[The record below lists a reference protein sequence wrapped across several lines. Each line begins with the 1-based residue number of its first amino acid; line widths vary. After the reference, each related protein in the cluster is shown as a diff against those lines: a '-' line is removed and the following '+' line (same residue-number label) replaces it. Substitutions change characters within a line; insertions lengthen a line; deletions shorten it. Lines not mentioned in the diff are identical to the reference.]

1 MKKVLVFGSGPIII
15 GQGAEF
21 DYSGTQACLAIK
33 EEGHKVILLNNNP
46 ATIMTDHEIVDK
58 VYSEPLTIEYV
69 EKIINEENPDLILPT
84 LGGQTGLNLA
94 HELDE
99 KGILDKYDIEVIGTS
114 LETIQLAED
123 REKFKNFLIDID
135 QPVIESNMVS
145 SVKEGLEFIKT
156 IGYPAVVRPAYTLG
170 GTGGGHVENEKELI
184 AKIKSGT
191 KLSIVNQV
199 LIEKSV
205 KGYKEIEYEVMRDSN
220 GTCISVCNMEN
231 IDPVGIH
238 TGDSLV
244 VAPSQTLSDEQYQI
258 LRTASLD
265 IVDKL
270 DIKGGCN
277 VQIALDPLSN
287 NYYIIEV
294 NPRVSRSSALA
305 SKATGYPIA
314 KVATK
319 IALGYD
325 LHEIINDMT
334 QKTYAS
340 FEPTLDYCVVKIPKW
355 PFDKFVKAD
364 NNLGTMMRATGE
376 VMAIGNKFEA
386 AFLKALRALEENQ
399 YNLEFEK
406 IKELTL
412 DQLLEN
418 IENVCSERIFMISE
432 LIKRE
437 VSIKM
442 ISNVTKIDLFFL
454 QKIKNIVD
462 LEESIKNK
470 EFNTL
475 SIDTFK
481 KLKKFGFSDQGIAD
495 LVIDKTVD
503 EIIDYRLENEIFPSY
518 KMVDTC
524 GGEFEAVSP
533 YYYSTYGDV
542 DEVKVTKKEKILVLG
557 AGPIR
562 IGQGVEFDYS
572 TVKSLFEISNLGYE
586 SIVVN
591 NNPET
596 VSTDFDMSD
605 KLYFEPITKE
615 DIINIIIKEKPK
627 GVILQFG
634 GQTSI
639 KLAKFLKD
647 RKINVYGTDYD
658 GIHLVEER
666 QEFINILEKNN
677 ILYPKGKGVDSLKEG
692 LKVCNDLN
700 FPLLVRPSYVLGGQG
715 MKIVKSKS
723 ELEKYLKN
731 SFNDNNHSV
740 LIDEYLE
747 GIELEIDAVTDGE
760 DVFIPGIMQHLEKA
774 GIHSG
779 DSIAF
784 YPAKNI
790 SKKVKE
796 KIYKIAKKIAIS
808 IEAKGLINIQL
819 IYYKDK
825 IYVLEVNPR
834 ASRTVPFISKVTKTP
849 LVKIATD
856 VMLGSSLEKVGI
868 KKEIN
873 TLAIKGPVF
882 SMDKIDNAEIALGP
896 EMKSTGE
903 ILSIDTNLNNALYKT
918 FIAQFSKNIFDINNK
933 ILISLSKKAKD
944 ELKESLE
951 QIDHLN
957 LNLHATKGTYKYLKP
972 FIDIE
977 KYDEDIE
984 SFDVI
989 LNIPENGNDQKTD
1002 GFYLRQQSQIYNIPI
1017 MTSVNTIKK
1026 YLELYISQVEILD
1039 TKLFSI

>member
-33 EEGHKVILLNNNP
+33 EEGHKVVLLNNNP

-69 EKIINEENPDLILPT
+69 EKIINKENPDLILPT

-145 SVKEGLEFIKT
+145 SVDEGLEFIKT

-170 GTGGGHVENEKELI
+170 GAGGGHVENEKELI

-399 YNLEFEK
+399 YNLEFKK

-412 DQLLEN
+412 DELLEN
-418 IENVCSERIFMISE
+418 IKNVCSERIFMISE

-442 ISNVTKIDLFFL
+442 IHKVTEIDLFFL

-475 SIDTFK
+475 SLDTFK
-481 KLKKFGFSDQGIAD
+481 KLKKFGFSDQGIAN

-542 DEVKVTKKEKILVLG
+542 DEVKVSKKEKILVLG

-647 RKINVYGTDYD
+647 RNINVYGTDYD

-666 QEFINILEKNN
+666 QEFIDILEKNN

-692 LKVCNDLN
+692 LKVCNELN

-715 MKIVKSKS
+715 MKIVKSKN

-731 SFNDNNHSV
+731 SFDDNTHSV

-747 GIELEIDAVTDGE
+747 GIELEIDAVTDGK
-760 DVFIPGIMQHLEKA
+760 DVYIPGIMQHLEKA

-779 DSIAF
+779 DSIAY

-790 SKKVKE
+790 SDKVKE
-796 KIYKIAKKIAIS
+796 KIYQIAKKIAIN
-808 IEAKGLINIQL
+808 IKAKGLINIQL

-849 LVKIATD
+849 LVKMATD
-856 VMLGSSLEKVGI
+856 VMLGGSLEKVGI

-918 FIAQFSKNIFDINNK
+918 FIAQFNKNIFDLDNK

-951 QIDHLN
+951 KINHLN
-957 LNLHATKGTYKYLKP
+957 LNLFATKGTYEYLKP

-977 KYDEDIE
+977 KYDKDIE
-984 SFDVI
+984 SFDII

-1002 GFYLRQQSQIYNIPI
+1002 GFHLRQQSQIYNIPI
-1017 MTSVNTIKK
+1017 ITSVNTIKK
-1026 YLELYISQVEILD
+1026 YLELYIKQVEILD